1 MARKYIKQ
9 IVCLLFKSADSVAM
23 KFKKVFR
30 LLILLCKCGLVYT
43 IVCDQKFFL
52 VYYLFYSLQLLFIII
67 FGVCVSVT
75 LRFVAFLS
83 VVGLLDILNKE
94 TVLFYVFIQL
104 KYAFISHLNNSDKLK
119 VALFDLINGQIK
131 IDMVNR

>member
-43 IVCDQKFFL
+43 IVCDQKLFL

-83 VVGLLDILNKE
+83 GISCRLVGYFKQGNRF
-94 TVLFYVFIQL
+94 VLCFYPTQICFYI
-104 KYAFISHLNNSDKLK
+104 AFK
-119 VALFDLINGQIK
+119 
-131 IDMVNR
+131 